1 MVTLFTKNN
10 CPNCKKVKRLLK
22 VSGISYKEIN
32 VETDDNA
39 FDFVKN
45 QLGFSSL
52 PVFELDKG
60 EKTYHTNYSE
70 ILEKVKE
77 LRD

>member
-1 MVTLFTKNN
+1 MVALFTKNN
-10 CPNCKKVKRLLK
+10 CSNCKKVKRLLK
-22 VSGISYKEIN
+22 VSGITYKEIN
-32 VETDDNA
+32 VEEDDSA

-45 QLGFSSL
+45 QLGLSSL
-52 PVFELDKG
+52 PVLETPD
-60 EKTYHTNYSE
+60 KTYHNDYKE